1 MLGGQE
7 TGTGREVVQFHPD
20 REGAT
25 RRGARLRLREAAMGG
40 HVTQVDVL
48 TRGTRQ
54 TDSIT
59 QLQGALND

>member
-7 TGTGREVVQFHPD
+7 TGTGRKVVKSHPH

-25 RRGARLRLREAAMGG
+25 CGGALLRLREAAVSG

-48 TRGTRQ
+48 TGGPRQ
-54 TDSIT
+54 ADSIT
-59 QLQGALND
+59 QLQGAIND